1 MWDMYATGG
10 SQTLHSELD
19 EPATLSIGVDGVA
32 GEEDG
37 VPSLSWVKL

>member
-1 MWDMYATGG
+1 MSTTGG
-10 SQTLHSELD
+10 RQTLHSELD
-19 EPATLSIGVDGVA
+19 EPTTLSVGVDGMA